1 MAVFSRAVCDSRHK
15 FGECGFRD
23 AADARLTA
31 ARMPPTEKKPRRAT
45 GLKVNHHAWGHKG
58 HSIQAPPLTFA
69 GQHARIGRGTKKLRL
84 DRPLARSPCLA
95 GAQAAVARPY
105 PAVTCHV
112 GVNGG
117 RAPFQLCVTD
127 PP

>member
-1 MAVFSRAVCDSRHK
+1 MAVFSRAVCDSRYK

-69 GQHARIGRGTKKLRL
+69 GQHARIGARHEKTTPGSAAGKVAL
-84 DRPLARSPCLA
+84 LARSSSGGSAPLPRRYVSRWGERGA
-95 GAQAAVARPY
+95 GPLPV
-105 PAVTCHV
+105 
-112 GVNGG
+112 
-117 RAPFQLCVTD
+117 
-127 PP
+127 